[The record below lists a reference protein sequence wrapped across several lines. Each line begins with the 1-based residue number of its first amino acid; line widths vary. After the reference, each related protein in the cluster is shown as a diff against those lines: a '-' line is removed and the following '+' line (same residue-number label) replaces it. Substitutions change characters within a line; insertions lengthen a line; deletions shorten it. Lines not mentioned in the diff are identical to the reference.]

1 MPPNQWAQ
9 DNDVGAVAG
18 PAVAGAS
25 AACIDTSGTRVVLAL
40 AGVVASMTV
49 DNGVVASLIV
59 DRVVRDGREGE
70 EAWENRLVDGS
81 GGSEAGVNVGALERS
96 SMGPA
101 TPLGGSARR
110 LQADDLACLL
120 FGVMTSLTGLP
131 LFSGGEA
138 EAEAGGRRPRLPL
151 FLRREPAWG
160 RERELELPLFVA
172 GLLSM

>member
-9 DNDVGAVAG
+9 DRDVGATVGTVVDGA
-18 PAVAGAS
+18 PAV
-25 AACIDTSGTRVVLAL
+25 CTVTSGPRLVPVPVGAVV
-40 AGVVASMTV
+40 SM
-49 DNGVVASLIV
+49 IV
-59 DRVVRDGREGE
+59 DRAARDGREGG
-70 EAWENRLVDGS
+70 EAWEKRLVDGS
-81 GGSEAGVNVGALERS
+81 GGSEAGVKVGALERS

-101 TPLGGSARR
+101 TTPGGSARC
-110 LQADDLACLL
+110 LQAGDLACLP
-120 FGVMTSLTGLP
+120 FGVMTSFTGLP

-172 GLLSM
+172 GLPSM